1 MAELM
6 TERLAELVKRR
17 LCDGLATGKKKAT
30 KLLVA
35 LVTF

>member
-6 TERLAELVKRR
+6 TTRLAELVNA
-17 LCDGLATGKKKAT
+17 LTPLLGKKEAT

-35 LVTF
+35 YA